1 MHEPILTTF
10 VTLKF
15 RKFWSFLDSSANP
28 HSRVRRQGISP
39 SEKGFYGSWDWFID
53 RIQKDS
59 GITTTKRTT
68 TTAPPTSNN
77 FFQRSLRTGNSG
89 FSSGNSRLAQTE
101 NENSYS
107 FKGGKGKQVL
117 GEDIPWFQANQKP
130 EKKFQQLLSDV
141 GKVQNLSD
149 YQQPLSRFL
158 IIENR
163 NWTNNRPSFQS
174 ADLSERRIFF
184 KQPIFN

>member
-10 VTLKF
+10 VTVKF

-141 GKVQNLSD
+141 GKVPNLFVIR
-149 YQQPLSRFL
+149 YQDPLL
-158 IIENR
+158 
-163 NWTNNRPSFQS
+163 
-174 ADLSERRIFF
+174 
-184 KQPIFN
+184 FNFEI